1 MHRLYKRNKS
11 FPQPSQLLL
20 NHGNLGLFS
29 ERRRK
34 LFTNCEYPK
43 TFSIFAV
50 SIQKQM
56 DTVKIDI
63 ELPSCGYYS
72 KEELTDLIYSYA
84 LSLVLPDSVSDMS
97 VEDELKELKRRAAEM
112 DSNPSVCIPHEEVYE
127 RVMSRLHRYENH
139 LA

>member
-1 MHRLYKRNKS
+1 MKTLSSNCFLSLLCTLLSVIYIVSH
-11 FPQPSQLLL
+11 QPFLSIIP
-20 NHGNLGLFS
+20 
-29 ERRRK
+29 